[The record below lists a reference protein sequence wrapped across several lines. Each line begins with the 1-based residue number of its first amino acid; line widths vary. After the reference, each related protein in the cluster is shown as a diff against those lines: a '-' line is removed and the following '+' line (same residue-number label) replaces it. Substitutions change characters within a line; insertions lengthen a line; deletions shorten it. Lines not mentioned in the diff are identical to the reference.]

1 MSRVLALDVGG
12 TYIKSAVADFAGGE
26 PRLGEVRRT
35 STLVGDGDGLVAQL
49 ADIAAAHGEFDS
61 VGVVT
66 PGILDED
73 AGVIRYATNLR
84 LTDLDIAPRLASRL
98 GRPVRLAHD
107 GRAAALAELR
117 LGAGRGLDSF
127 VLMPIGTGISVG
139 LVVDGRVLSSSGQA
153 GEIGH
158 ADVGH
163 GELCG
168 CGLRGCLE
176 VVASTSG
183 VERRYARAAGRPAG
197 AEEVVRLAAAG
208 DSVAAVV
215 WQDATDAVA
224 LACDWLMNT
233 LAPQSIAFAGGLSKA
248 GSLLTDAVGERLAQ
262 RVAFQR
268 PPTLRIAELGD
279 DAGCLGAA
287 LTGWKQQ

>member
-1 MSRVLALDVGG
+1 MSRILALDVGG
-12 TYIKSAVADFAGGE
+12 TYIKSAVADFSDGE
-26 PRLGEVRRT
+26 PRLGPVQRT
-35 STLVGDGDGLVAQL
+35 STLVGDGDALVAQL
-49 ADIAAAHGEFDS
+49 AGVAATHGDFDR

-66 PGILDED
+66 PGILDE
-73 AGVIRYATNLR
+73 AKGVIKYATNLK
-84 LTDLDIAPRLASRL
+84 LADFDLAPRLADRV

-117 LGAGRGLDSF
+117 LGAGRGFDNF

-139 LVVDGRVLSSSGQA
+139 IVVDGRVLSSEGQA

-163 GELCG
+163 DEVCG

-176 VVASTSG
+176 VFSSTSG
-183 VERRYARAAGRPAG
+183 IERRYLQAAGRAAGAD
-197 AEEVVRLAAAG
+197 EVLALASSG
-208 DSVAAVV
+208 DAVAARI
-215 WQDATDAVA
+215 WLDATDAIA

-233 LAPQSIAFAGGLSKA
+233 LSPQSIAFAGGLSKA
-248 GSLLTDAVGERLAQ
+248 GSTLTDAVGAKLST
-262 RVAFQR
+262 RVSFQR
-268 PPTLRIAELGD
+268 TPRLGIAELGD

-287 LTGWKQQ
+287 LTGWELP